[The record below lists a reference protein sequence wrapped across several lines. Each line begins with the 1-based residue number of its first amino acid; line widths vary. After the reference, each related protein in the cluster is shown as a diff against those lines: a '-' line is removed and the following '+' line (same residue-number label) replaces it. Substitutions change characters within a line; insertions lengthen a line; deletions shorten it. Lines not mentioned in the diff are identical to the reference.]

1 MVHVHELEKRY
12 GDRVAVR
19 NITFTVEKG
28 EILAFLGPNGAGKT
42 TTMRMITGFIPPTQG
57 TVTVAGFDLF
67 KNPMEIRRRLGY
79 LPENPPLYLEM
90 TVSEYLKFAGKIK
103 GLSGDRLRSGFDMV
117 IEKCRLGEVAGR
129 LIANLSKGF
138 RQRVGL
144 AQALIHNPEVL
155 ILDEPTNGL
164 DPKQI
169 IEIRELIHSLRGERT
184 VILST
189 HILPEATA
197 VCQKVVIINKGMIVA
212 VDSPERLSSQFRQ
225 SERLSFTIRE
235 VDTFHPQKILALSGV
250 THLTKDTL
258 HEGAYIVETELGRDV
273 RSDLARTIIE
283 NGWNL
288 LELKS
293 LTVSLEEV
301 FLHLTTEE
309 QAAGLEEVS

>member
-1 MVHVHELEKRY
+1 
-12 GDRVAVR
+12 
-19 NITFTVEKG
+19 
-28 EILAFLGPNGAGKT
+28 
-42 TTMRMITGFIPPTQG
+42 
-57 TVTVAGFDLF
+57 
-67 KNPMEIRRRLGY
+67 
-79 LPENPPLYLEM
+79 
-90 TVSEYLKFAGKIK
+90 
-103 GLSGDRLRSGFDMV
+103 
-117 IEKCRLGEVAGR
+117 
-129 LIANLSKGF
+129 
-138 RQRVGL
+138 
-144 AQALIHNPEVL
+144 
-155 ILDEPTNGL
+155 
-164 DPKQI
+164 
-169 IEIRELIHSLRGERT
+169 

-309 QAAGLEEVS
+309 RAAGLEEVS